1 LDFGE
6 FLSSLTIF
14 DLVYF
19 LFLFGFFVLG
29 FAQGTIRRLLG
40 LAAVMFS
47 FLLAANLRDPLGSFL
62 AANWTQ
68 FPREYA
74 YMLGFLIVFL
84 TAWIGF
90 TVAIQTFYTTQPLW
104 EKYRF
109 VDEVIGG
116 ILGVIEA
123 GLLLVIA
130 IVILDSFF
138 LIPGIGESGNELH
151 FIRDFWNFMDE
162 AQVTAFFREN
172 IVPLFLAVFGIFIPD
187 DIEQLVGG

>member
-1 LDFGE
+1 MDLGE
-6 FLSSLTIF
+6 FIRSLTIF
-14 DLVYF
+14 DLVFF
-19 LFLFGFFVLG
+19 LLLFGFFVLG

-40 LAAVMFS
+40 LAAVGFS
-47 FLLAANLRDPLGSFL
+47 FLFAANIREPLGSFL

-74 YMLGFLIVFL
+74 YMIGFLTVFL
-84 TAWIGF
+84 AAWIAF
-90 TVAIQTFYTTQPLW
+90 TVTIQTFYTTQPLF

-138 LIPGIGESGNELH
+138 LVPGIPPSGNELH
-151 FIRDFWNFMDE
+151 FVRGFWEYMDA

-172 IVPLFLAVFGIFIPD
+172 VVPVFFAIFGLFIPD
-187 DIEQLVGG
+187 DIEQLVTG

>member
-29 FAQGTIRRLLG
+29 FVQGTIRRLLG

-138 LIPGIGESGNELH
+138 LVPGIGESGNELH
-151 FIRDFWNFMDE
+151 FIRDFWNFMDD
-162 AQVTAFFREN
+162 AQVTVFFREN

-187 DIEQLVGG
+187 DIEQLVTG